1 MTVMAITNTQE
12 GVITEAEF
20 VKIVILTTGG
30 QAVPAR
36 PVADD
41 VRRDFEIHLRRNFR
55 WSIAVQSKTSKRLKL
70 VGRSRILQIHFRITG
85 RVISDPRFWYFF
97 AHFDVKA
104 MRFSD
109 PVFLVPST
117 FVHKHARNGTIY
129 GQAQFAVWASMEPNS
144 RDKWAPYRV
153 TQAELGP
160 RLLEILESLG
170 SVQGSAPHL
179 LELAKR
185 ANLWVQPKARAARR
199 SRLRRAA

>member
-1 MTVMAITNTQE
+1 MKVMAISNTQE

-20 VKIVILTTGG
+20 VKVVILTTDGK
-30 QAVPAR
+30 AVPAR

-41 VRRDFEIHLRRNFR
+41 EHRDFEVHLRRNFR
-55 WSIAVQSKTSKRLKL
+55 WSIAIQSKTSKRLKL
-70 VGRSRILQIHFRITG
+70 VGKSRILQIHFRITG

-109 PVFLVPST
+109 PVFLVPSE
-117 FVHKHARNGTIY
+117 FVHRHARTTKIY
-129 GQAQFAVWASMEPNS
+129 GQAQFAIYASMEPKS
-144 RDKWAPYRV
+144 RDKWAPYRL

-160 RLLEILESLG
+160 RLLEILQSLG

-199 SRLRRAA
+199 SNVRRAA